1 MKAHTKEEKQF
12 FAWAFDPDSCTCVPF
27 DESDAA
33 YEIRQGTPKHR
44 HRPECDWD
52 RFNNFLPKGT
62 QR

>member
-1 MKAHTKEEKQF
+1 MDKDKKEFMDWVCQQ
-12 FAWAFDPDSCTCVPF
+12 
-27 DESDAA
+27 DA
-33 YEIRQGTPKHR
+33 EQEERQETPRHR